1 MHIRCRS
8 PWLCKRVQH
17 FLWWHQPLA
26 NTNALQFRRCRSVN
40 ATVGCRSRG
49 GTCRRRWFGVCD
61 GIDCNPKGICDAR
74 NESRWCAHL
83 FFVFFVLSLRPHTQW
98 NQGRSVGLHA
108 ENRFCANKHVT
119 WQPVD
124 EMSSVWISGLKLFFG
139 NVVAHGSVFAWW
151 ARIKSKEGLF
161 GLGTFA
167 TRLLFDIV
175 FSCVHSLSPAVGESL
190 LRQICGVYVTVSD
203 HRRFAIHHRFAMS
216 WPYRGHGLVC
226 RAVAE
231 GLGRAAWSGVE

>member
-1 MHIRCRS
+1 MHCNFAVVDQSTPRFGS
-8 PWLCKRVQH
+8 GS
-17 FLWWHQPLA
+17 
-26 NTNALQFRRCRSVN
+26 RR
-40 ATVGCRSRG
+40 

-61 GIDCNPKGICDAR
+61 GIDCNPKGICDAC
-74 NESRWCAHL
+74 NDSRWCAHL
-83 FFVFFVLSLRPHTQW
+83 FLCFFLLSLRPHTQL

-108 ENRFCANKHVT
+108 EYRFCANRHVT

-151 ARIKSKEGLF
+151 TRIKSKEGLF
-161 GLGTFA
+161 GLGTCSQRVFCLTSFVHVFILFRQQWVSRCCVRFA
-167 TRLLFDIV
+167 GFI
-175 FSCVHSLSPAVGESL
+175 
-190 LRQICGVYVTVSD
+190 VTVPD
-203 HRRFAIHHRFAMS
+203 HRRSAIHQRFAMP

-231 GLGRAAWSGVE
+231 GLGRAAWSGVG